1 MKLKQIILSILVIQA
16 SIVMAQQTS
25 KSKVTL
31 YPGNE
36 FHMGGISPSGG
47 SIDINNNY
55 ISLNGKPCIPV
66 MGEIH
71 YSRCAESEWRTELQK
86 MKAGGINMIA
96 TYVFWIHHEEEE
108 GVFNW
113 SGNRNLH
120 KFISICGELG
130 LKVVLRSG
138 PWCHGECRNGGLP
151 EWLVTRKD
159 IRLRSNDQ
167 AYLKYVE
174 RLYSEIFQ
182 QVKGLLWKDGGPVIG
197 MQFENEYGGPWEH
210 LVKLKDIALK
220 IGFDL
225 PFYTRTGWPNLS
237 TPATFGE
244 IIPLYGDYADGFW
257 DRELTEM
264 PGDYSKGFLFKNARN
279 STVIATEQLPKQSA
293 SVGATEA
300 KYPYLTC
307 ELGGGM
313 MPSYHRRIN
322 IAPMDVFATAICKL
336 GSGSNLLGYYMYHG
350 GTNPEGKFTPMNES
364 QNSLMTNWNDLPQKT
379 YDFQAPLGEFGQVNE
394 QYHLLRR
401 LHLFLQDFG
410 SELAL
415 MNVIFPDGNPTD
427 TRDINVLRWCIRSN
441 EGKGYVFVNNYQRL
455 SHLPAKDNV
464 RFTVETPNG
473 NLTFPQK
480 PIQVPSDK
488 CFFFPFNF
496 SMGTSLLISATAQ
509 PICRIEENGTTRWYF
524 TSIEGIPVEFQLSSD
539 GIKQIDYSSVLPEQT
554 GNKYLFNDLVQ
565 GIEPTL
571 LFTDT
576 KGNKHQIILTTEEQS
591 LHIWKGEIN
600 RRQQVVISEIP
611 LVFESDSVRYLP
623 SRQFPV
629 TVKVVPIKEA
639 GASRIIAMGVNHVAE
654 QPNDKDFEQAAV
666 WRIELPENRADWEKL
681 LLRVNYVGDVARL
694 YIGDK
699 LVDDNFYN
707 GKSFDFA
714 LKSYVS
720 ELKGAALTLRILGM
734 PNNPPVYLQKEA
746 RENLN
751 KTSLCLQSLEWIEL
765 TY

>member
-1 MKLKQIILSILVIQA
+1 MKLKQIILAILCVQA
-16 SIVMAQQTS
+16 SIAMAQQKH
-25 KSKVTL
+25 KSTIPL
-31 YPGNE
+31 AGSNT
-36 FHMGGISPSGG
+36 FHMGGISPSDER
-47 SIDINNNY
+47 IDVNSY
-55 ISLNGKPCIPV
+55 YMSMNGKPGIPV

-86 MKAGGINMIA
+86 MKAGGINVIA

-120 KFISICGELG
+120 KFISLCGELG
-130 LKVVLRSG
+130 LKVILRSG
-138 PWCHGECRNGGLP
+138 PWCHGECRNGGFP
-151 EWLVTRKD
+151 EWLVTRKN
-159 IRLRSNDQ
+159 IKLRSNDQ
-167 AYLKYVE
+167 VYLKYVE
-174 RLYSEIFQ
+174 RLYGEIFQ

-210 LVKLKDIALK
+210 LVKLKEIALK
-220 IGFDL
+220 IGFNL
-225 PFYTRTGWPNLS
+225 PFYTRTGWPSLS

-264 PGDYSKGFLFKNARN
+264 PGDYSKVFLFKNARN

-293 SVGATEA
+293 NVGAAEA
-300 KYPYLTC
+300 KYPYFTC

-322 IAPMDVFATAICKL
+322 IDPMDVYATAICKL

-364 QNSLMTNWNDLPQKT
+364 QNSLTTNWNDLPQKT

-415 MNVIFPDGNPTD
+415 MNVTFPSDNPTD
-427 TRDINVLRWCIRSN
+427 IGDINALRWSIRSN

-455 SHLPAKDNV
+455 AHLPAKDNV
-464 RFTVETPNG
+464 RFTVRPHG
-473 NLTFPQK
+473 GKLTFPENA
-480 PIQVPSDK
+480 IQVPSDK

-509 PICRIEENGTTRWYF
+509 PVCRIEENGTTRWYF
-524 TSIEGIPVEFQLSSD
+524 SSIDGIRAEFQLSTE
-539 GIKQIDYSSVLPEQT
+539 GIKQIDYSSVLSKLI
-554 GNKYLFNDLVQ
+554 GSKYLLNDLVQ
-565 GIEPTL
+565 GLEPTL
-571 LFTDT
+571 CFTDT
-576 KGNKHQIILTTEEQS
+576 KGHKHQIILTTEEQS

-600 RRQQVVISEIP
+600 QRQQVVISEIP
-611 LVFESDSVRYLP
+611 LVFETDSVRYLP
-623 SRQFPV
+623 SRQYPN
-629 TVKVVPIKEA
+629 TVKVVPVKEA
-639 GASRIIAMGVNHVAE
+639 GAPRIIAMGVNHVAE
-654 QPNDKDFEQAAV
+654 QPYDKDFEQAAV
-666 WRIELPENRADWEKL
+666 WQIELPVNRSDWEKL
-681 LLRVNYVGDVARL
+681 LLRINYVGDVARL

-714 LKSYVS
+714 LKSYIN
-720 ELKGAALTLRILGM
+720 ELRDAALTLHILGM
-734 PNNPPVYLQKEA
+734 PHNPPIYLQKEA
-746 RENLN
+746 RENLS
-751 KTSLCLQSLEWIEL
+751 KTSLSLKSLELIKV